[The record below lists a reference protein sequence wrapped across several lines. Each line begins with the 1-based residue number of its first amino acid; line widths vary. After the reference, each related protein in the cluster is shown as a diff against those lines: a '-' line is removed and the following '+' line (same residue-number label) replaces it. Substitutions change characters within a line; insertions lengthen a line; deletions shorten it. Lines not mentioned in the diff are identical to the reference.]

1 MPYLL
6 NYKKWSS
13 LYEAAKT
20 NQNSN
25 KPIFEAT
32 TLSDGSMEGDIQVQF
47 LAGAYGAAQAEQD
60 QLIGQIRTSLT
71 PFVEFIKN
79 PAPDYFGHFI
89 NIEVEASADAQG
101 LSAEALQRSAAL
113 GITAQ
118 MQPAQQNTILSN
130 ARKDTCIKLMI
141 KILTEDLGVTEEE
154 LKTKITISGKATVS
168 PKINDP
174 SARFVKARLSKGAQY
189 LPLPPP
195 EKLEEDVIA
204 CGYSESKSGVEA
216 KKYPFIGYEKK
227 VKTSM
232 RTGQKMTLSFN
243 ALQFPDAFYVK
254 YGNVEKFSG
263 FIGAEEV
270 KGRDF
275 NVELSNYGY
284 DLKEA
289 VDATIKRLGGKIE
302 SDLEQDFKV
311 SGTPTQMTALLKK
324 SLKES
329 KLDPKY
335 YDWALMIVGYLND
348 QSNRSDGVLGT
359 TWVQNPGEAIA
370 LPPDE
375 YLIGSK
381 SQNSLMLKT
390 LLASGHIG
398 LPDLDAWNA
407 PIRDDMEGTR
417 SDPTEND
424 LKKLEEEGSKWKKVK
439 WTIDNAAKF
448 AGGGRSMDGSTIKP
462 RDITKEKNYIPI
474 TREIVLEMIK
484 SGSLGKEVKNRRNL
498 TPNPANKNMLDFN
511 FTFEKDFKDEYLTI
525 VVFSPLAGTVFKISA
540 SCR

>member
-1 MPYLL
+1 MSYLL

-32 TLSDGSMEGDIQVQF
+32 TLSDGSMEGDIKVQF

-154 LKTKITISGKATVS
+154 LKTKITISGKSTVS

-216 KKYPFIGYEKK
+216 KKSPFIGYEKK

-232 RTGQKMTLSFN
+232 KTGQKMTLSFN

-270 KGRDF
+270 EGRDF
-275 NVELSNYGY
+275 NAELSSYGY

-335 YDWALMIVGYLND
+335 YGWALMIVGYLND
-348 QSNRSDGVLGT
+348 QGNRTDDVLGT
-359 TWVQNPGEAIA
+359 TWVQNTGEAIA

-381 SQNSLMLKT
+381 SQNSLMLNT
-390 LLASGHIG
+390 LLKSGHIG
-398 LPDLDAWNA
+398 LPDLNDVNA
-407 PIRDDMEGTR
+407 SIRDDFEGTR
-417 SDPTEND
+417 SNPTEND
-424 LKKLEEEGSKWKKVK
+424 SKKLEEEGSKWQKVK
-439 WTIDNAAKF
+439 WTIANAAKF
-448 AGGGRSMDGSTIKP
+448 AGGGRSIDGSTIKSK
-462 RDITKEKNYIPI
+462 DITKEKNYTPI

-484 SGSLGKEVKNRRNL
+484 AGSLGKEVKNRRNL

-540 SCR
+540 SCK